1 MAKCGMPTLMLKKTN
16 AFPILQ
22 EAWSERYS
30 SDQDLDRTKSKENSY
45 YGING
50 MTSGKELAE
59 YLISQADG
67 YKVKDKNGHERSLR
81 SDASI
86 GMVGIIKPELDYIST
101 LDREQQTKFLT
112 DSLTCLNKILQ
123 KRGLEL
129 VSAAFHFDEM
139 SPHLHYLA
147 IDREYKLG
155 KKVTLP
161 FFNELNHTFPK
172 MMKSKGWSLDE
183 LGGYDVSKAKSL
195 TPDQLSK
202 YKAERIAEKQT
213 RKKSGLSS
221 AQYKAN
227 QDILKAEKSVAFA
240 NQKLT
245 ELDLA
250 EKELEVKVNKIEVKE
265 QNVVAEQNR
274 NRAEW
279 NELDEFKRQLEERE
293 RVVAQR
299 EKSVENEVN
308 ERVISKT
315 DEITKIVANEVSK
328 QISMQWD
335 WRTAVRTFAKDLNKI
350 FHFDGLLGMAEDF
363 IKKSSLVLSS
373 LITKKVMHEVISEQ
387 PPELDPPVDDD
398 INFGL

>member
-1 MAKCGMPTLMLKKTN
+1 MAKCGMPTMMLKKTN

-67 YKVKDKNGHERSLR
+67 YKVKDKNGHEKKLR

-86 GMVGIIKPELDYIST
+86 GFVGIIKPELDYIST
-101 LDREQQTKFLT
+101 LNREQQTKFLS
-112 DSLTCLNKILQ
+112 DSLTCLNAILQ

-172 MMKSKGWSLDE
+172 MMRSKGWSLDE
-183 LGGYDVSKAKSL
+183 LGGYDVTKAKSL
-195 TPDQLSK
+195 TPEQLAL

-227 QDILKAEKSVAFA
+227 QDILRAEKSVAFA
-240 NQKLT
+240 NRKLN

-279 NELDEFKRQLEERE
+279 IELDEAKRQLEERE

-308 ERVISKT
+308 KRVISKT
-315 DEITKIVANEVSK
+315 DEITQIVADEVSK
-328 QISMQWD
+328 QIPMQWD
-335 WRTAVRTFAKDLNKI
+335 WRTAVRTFAKDLAKD
-350 FHFDGLLGMAEDF
+350 FHFVGLLDLAESF
-363 IKKSSLVLSS
+363 IKNTSLILSS
-373 LITKKVMHEVISEQ
+373 LITKKVMHEVIPEQ

-398 INFGL
+398 IDFGL

>member
-1 MAKCGMPTLMLKKTN
+1 MAKCGMPTMMLKKTN

-240 NQKLT
+240 NRKLN

-279 NELDEFKRQLEERE
+279 VELDEFKRQLEERE

-315 DEITKIVANEVSK
+315 DEITKIVTDEVSK

-350 FHFDGLLGMAEDF
+350 FHFNGLLEMAEDF

>member
-1 MAKCGMPTLMLKKTN
+1 MAKCGMPTMLLKKTN

-240 NQKLT
+240 NRKLN

-279 NELDEFKRQLEERE
+279 IELDKFKRQLEERE
-293 RVVAQR
+293 SVVAQR
-299 EKSVENEVN
+299 EKLVENEVN

-315 DEITKIVANEVSK
+315 DEITKIVADEVSK

-335 WRTAVRTFAKDLNKI
+335 WRTAVRTFAKELAKN
-350 FHFDGLLGMAEDF
+350 FHFAGLLETAEDF

-387 PPELDPPVDDD
+387 PPELDPPVDND
-398 INFGL
+398 IDFGL